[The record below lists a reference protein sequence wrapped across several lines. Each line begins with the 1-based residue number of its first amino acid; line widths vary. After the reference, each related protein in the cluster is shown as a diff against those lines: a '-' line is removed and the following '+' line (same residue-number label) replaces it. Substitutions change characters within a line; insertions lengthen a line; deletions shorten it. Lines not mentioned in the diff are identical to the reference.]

1 MTLAHGILE
10 RLKEHLALPWPEN
23 VSPRERVVM
32 VVYPPSDERKLRR
45 LIESGEFARE
55 IATTG
60 HGWVE
65 HDLAPEFSRWL
76 ANYEYRDRYLN
87 RPERLWDDAGNV
99 RGLEEHLVGQI
110 AASATNMTKND
121 VLALIGGGGLFGLH
135 SVSTLVERIEAHIP
149 GRMVIFFPG
158 EHDAKN
164 NSYRLLGAK
173 DGWGYLA
180 VPITC

>member
-1 MTLAHGILE
+1 MTLAQTLLD
-10 RLKEHLALPWPEN
+10 RLKEHLALPWPDN
-23 VSPRERVVM
+23 VSARERVVM

-45 LIESGEFARE
+45 LIESGEFASE
-55 IATTG
+55 IKTTG

-65 HDLAPEFSRWL
+65 HDLALDFSTWL
-76 ANYEYRDRYLN
+76 ANYEYHDRYLGK
-87 RPERLWDDAGNV
+87 PERLWDDKGNV
-99 RGLEEHLVGQI
+99 RGLEEYLVKKI
-110 AASATNMTKND
+110 SDATSTLSSND

-135 SVSTLVERIEAHIP
+135 SVSTLIEKIENLFP
-149 GRMVIFFPG
+149 GRLVIFFPG

>member
-1 MTLAHGILE
+1 MNLAQTILE
-10 RLKEHLALPWPEN
+10 RLKEHLALSWPDN

-32 VVYPPSDERKLRR
+32 VVYQPSDERKLRR
-45 LIESGEFARE
+45 LIESGEFSSE
-55 IATTG
+55 IKTTG

-65 HDLAPEFSRWL
+65 HDLAPDFSSWL
-76 ANYEYRDRYLN
+76 ANYEYRDRYLA
-87 RPERLWDDAGNV
+87 RPERLWDDSGNV
-99 RGLEEHLVGQI
+99 RGLNEYLI
-110 AASATNMTKND
+110 AKIAESTADMTAND

-135 SVSTLVERIEAHIP
+135 SVSNLVEQIENYVP
-149 GRMVIFFPG
+149 GRLVIFFPG